1 MSLLVLDIRAA
12 GNWSLRSIRFPA
24 DRLADLLWANGVGK
38 PDLDRGPQLIDA
50 AAGWN
55 RRSGRQRGGQYA
67 GPDHARGGSRTHAG
81 RERAYEYEVSVGLG
95 PSRKPDPDKDQHA
108 PARAAVNF
116 ELPIKEATLAF
127 QHARRSVI
135 LLQRRGPH
143 AVAREEFSE
152 PADIETEMR
161 ASGTA
166 LGSLQDPRAF
176 PGLELIRKS
185 MLDWRLHH
193 KIGADGSNLA
203 AVFTTSV
210 HVREDTVDL

>member
-1 MSLLVLDIRAA
+1 MLRRAA
-12 GNWSLRSIRFPA
+12 AFPRSSPHSA
-24 DRLADLLWANGVGK
+24 E
-38 PDLDRGPQLIDA
+38 
-50 AAGWN
+50 WN
-55 RRSGRQRGGQYA
+55 RRSRWQGGGQDA
-67 GPDHARGGSRTHAG
+67 GPDHARGGIRTHAG
-81 RERAYEYEVSVGLG
+81 RERAYEYEESVGLG

-152 PADIETEMR
+152 PVDIETEMR

-185 MLDWRLHH
+185 ML
-193 KIGADGSNLA
+193 
-203 AVFTTSV
+203 
-210 HVREDTVDL
+210 